1 MESSVEKDFIKAAK
15 NGDAGKIKEL
25 LQLNP
30 NLIHFRDQD
39 ECTALH
45 YASWKGHAEA
55 AGVLLDT
62 GADVN
67 ARNKNG
73 HWGPTALHAAAH
85 GNQNAVAELLIAR
98 GADVNALDE
107 AGNTPLFHTTI
118 HNATAAR
125 KVLIKHGAT

>member
-1 MESSVEKDFIKAAK
+1 METYMEKDFIKAAK
-15 NGDAGKIKEL
+15 SGDSGKIREL
-25 LQLNP
+25 LKLNP
-30 NLIHFRDQD
+30 NLIHFQDSD

-55 AGVLLDT
+55 VGLLLDS
-62 GADVN
+62 GADVH

-85 GNQNAVAELLIAR
+85 GNHNIVAEVLIER

-107 AGNTPLFHTTI
+107 SGNTPLFHTTI
-118 HNATAAR
+118 HNASAAR
-125 KVLIKHGAT
+125 MVLLKHGAK